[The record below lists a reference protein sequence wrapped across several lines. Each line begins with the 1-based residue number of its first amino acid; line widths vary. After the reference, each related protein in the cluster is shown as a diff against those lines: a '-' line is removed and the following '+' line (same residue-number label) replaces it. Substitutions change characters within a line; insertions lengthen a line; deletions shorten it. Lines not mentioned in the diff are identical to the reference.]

1 MGMFDTFELNDI
13 TCPKCNKEINEVQ
26 TKNLECLLQYYIQ
39 GDFILDTNISKM
51 TIKEQLYCNNCNEF
65 IEQDVYIHIK
75 KGVYI
80 GHTNE
85 DTKLKCSNKQLFQ
98 LMKQRQF
105 QIQEKLN
112 ESTRTLV
119 KVKQLHTFIQNKKF
133 NSNFKNNKFI
143 KMWLDLEDKE
153 LNYEFGL
160 SKILEYF

>member
-1 MGMFDTFELNDI
+1 MFDTFELKDI

-26 TKNLECLLQYYIQ
+26 TKNLECLLQYYRP
-39 GDFILDTNISKM
+39 GDFIIDNDISKV
-51 TIKEQLYCNNCNEF
+51 TFKEQLYCDGCNDF

-85 DTKLKCSNKQLFQ
+85 DIKLKCSNKQLFQ
-98 LMKQRQF
+98 LIKQRKF
-105 QIQEKLN
+105 QIQEKLS
-112 ESTRTLV
+112 ESIRTLS
-119 KVKQLHTFIQNKKF
+119 KVKQLHTFIQDKKS

-143 KMWLDLEDKE
+143 KMWLDLEDNE
-153 LNYEFGL
+153 LNYELGL